1 MHSIFGH
8 VHFYVP
14 PFALDTVSAC
24 CIGLI
29 FELFRMVYSD
39 MCIAHF
45 VQVTVSFPTV
55 TALSISGSKVFCFL
69 LCTGIMKILVLSYF
83 SLPLNTHWP
92 ST

>member
-8 VHFYVP
+8 VHFCVV

-45 VQVTVSFPTV
+45 VKVTVSFPTV
-55 TALSISGSKVFCFL
+55 TVNYAARFYPFL
-69 LCTGIMKILVLSYF
+69 YK
-83 SLPLNTHWP
+83 WQ
-92 ST
+92 